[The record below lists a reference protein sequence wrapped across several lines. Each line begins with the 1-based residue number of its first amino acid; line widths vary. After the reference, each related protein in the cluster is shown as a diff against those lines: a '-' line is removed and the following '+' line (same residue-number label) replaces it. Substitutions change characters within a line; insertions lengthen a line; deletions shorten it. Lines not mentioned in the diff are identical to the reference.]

1 MNYEEQSITK
11 DQIEELFQANY
22 KNLCM
27 VAVRYVHDADVAQDI
42 VQEFFV
48 YLLNKHEQI
57 HLKSAFEA
65 YAVRSIKYLCITY
78 HRRQKR
84 QNTTSLVDDLPETL
98 FDPYGLMEDENERT
112 EMFGR
117 LNAALNNLP
126 TERLKIFLMSN
137 IEGLSYAEIA
147 EKNNIS
153 INTVKTQIKK
163 AYSTLRAE
171 LSVRAIVGLILF
183 FKKKDL

>member
-1 MNYEEQSITK
+1 MSEVQIITK
-11 DQIEELFQANY
+11 DQIEELFHANY

-27 VAVRYVHDADVAQDI
+27 VAVRYVHDIDLAKDI

-57 HLKSAFEA
+57 KLKTAFDA
-65 YAVRSIKYLCITY
+65 YAVRSVKYLCITY

-84 QNTTSLVDDLPETL
+84 QNTVSMVDDLPETA
-98 FDPYGLMEDENERT
+98 FDPYGLIEDENERS
-112 EMFGR
+112 EMYAK
-117 LNAALNNLP
+117 LNASLNNLP
-126 TERLKIFLMSN
+126 TERRKIFLMSN
-137 IEGLSYAEIA
+137 VEGLSYAEIA
-147 EKNNIS
+147 EKNGIS

-171 LSVRAIVGLILF
+171 LSENALVSLILF
-183 FKKKDL
+183 FLKKD